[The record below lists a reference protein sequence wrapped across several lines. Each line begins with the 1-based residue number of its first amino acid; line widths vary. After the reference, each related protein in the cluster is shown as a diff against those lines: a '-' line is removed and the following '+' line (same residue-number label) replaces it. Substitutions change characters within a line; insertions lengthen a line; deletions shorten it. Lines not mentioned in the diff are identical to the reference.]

1 MSCNKTKNEVNNRNA
16 VIKVVDSLVLNLE
29 EANVIVVLPL
39 HGYLDFG
46 LKNTERIA
54 QLLLELF

>member
-39 HGYLDFG
+39 HGYC
-46 LKNTERIA
+46 IS
-54 QLLLELF
+54 